1 MGYLA
6 RGQTKEQA
14 RSALQQAEV
23 RFSET
28 YERLLKQPAQWY
40 LLSTQA
46 NRAGTT
52 IQVNLLVKLTLKV
65 RSCC

>member
-1 MGYLA
+1 VHFNKL
-6 RGQTKEQA
+6 
-14 RSALQQAEV
+14 SSEV

-46 NRAGTT
+46 NRAAGTT
-52 IQVNLLVKLTLKV
+52 IQVNLKLTLKV

>member
-28 YERLLKQPAQWY
+28 YEGLLKQPAHWY

-52 IQVNLLVKLTLKV
+52 IQVNLKLTLKV